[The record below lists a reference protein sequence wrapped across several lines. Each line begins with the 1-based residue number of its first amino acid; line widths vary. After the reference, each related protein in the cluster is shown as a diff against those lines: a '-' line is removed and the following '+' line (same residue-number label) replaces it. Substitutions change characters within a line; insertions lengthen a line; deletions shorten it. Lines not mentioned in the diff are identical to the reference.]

1 VRLVDDNVIER
12 ELLEGALLDETNL
25 IRRHAD
31 LKVLRDEAGR
41 DGLRTLLLSAAK
53 DDDVHVRRPLPELV
67 SPVLEGGLG
76 NDDEVGRRDVAVVFE
91 VGEKGDCLKSFAEAL
106 KLEVRLVIAW
116 KEVREEASKTYHSVC
131 EEAME
136 LVTAHL
142 AVNN

>member
-1 VRLVDDNVIER
+1 MRLVDDNVIEQ

-31 LKVLRDEAGR
+31 LRVLRDEAGH

-53 DDDVHVRRPLPELV
+53 DDDVHVRRPLPELAN
-67 SPVLEGGLG
+67 PVLEGGLG
-76 NDDEVGRRDVAVVFE
+76 NDDEVGRGDVTGVFE